1 MMGGCLR
8 NQRFLWIWYDLVW
21 IYIYIYMDDET
32 LCGFM
37 WIEMG
42 LDSCLIISVDL
53 YYGFKMV
60 FDDL

>member
-1 MMGGCLR
+1 M
-8 NQRFLWIWYDLVW
+8 DLY